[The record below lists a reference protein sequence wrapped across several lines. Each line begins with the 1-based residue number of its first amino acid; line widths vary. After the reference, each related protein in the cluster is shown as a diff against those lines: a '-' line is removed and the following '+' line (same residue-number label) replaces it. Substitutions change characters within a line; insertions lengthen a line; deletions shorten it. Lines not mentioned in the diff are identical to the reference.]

1 MNSSDKPWPPLIV
14 AGHVPRLVKWRDLLL
29 TWILWVCFALLLGI
43 EFELFVGGSL
53 GLFDTDWPLF
63 FERLKPYFLTA
74 AVLAGLLVISGLLTL
89 RRRERSLLLPQP
101 APLEAADQARRA
113 GLDEAALIA
122 ARDRGIVIVHIDA
135 DNRHRIEEPHRE
147 QAM

>member
-14 AGHVPRLVKWRDLLL
+14 VGHVPRLVKWRDLLL
-29 TWILWVCFALLLGI
+29 TSILWVCFALLLGI

-53 GLFDTDWPLF
+53 GLLDIDWPLF
-63 FERLKPYFLTA
+63 YERLKPFFLTA

-147 QAM
+147 

>member
-1 MNSSDKPWPPLIV
+1 M
-14 AGHVPRLVKWRDLLL
+14 KWRDLLL
-29 TWILWVCFALLLGI
+29 TSILWVCFALLLGI

-53 GLFDTDWPLF
+53 GLLDIDWPLF
-63 FERLKPYFLTA
+63 YERLKPFFLTA

-122 ARDRGIVIVHIDA
+122 ARDRAIVIVHIDA
-135 DNRHRIEEPHRE
+135 DNKHRIEEPHRE
-147 QAM
+147 

>member
-1 MNSSDKPWPPLIV
+1 M
-14 AGHVPRLVKWRDLLL
+14 
-29 TWILWVCFALLLGI
+29 LWVCFALLLGI

-53 GLFDTDWPLF
+53 GFLDIDWPLF
-63 FERLKPYFLTA
+63 YERLKPFFLTA

-135 DNRHRIEEPHRE
+135 DNRHRIEEPHGE
-147 QAM
+147 

>member
-29 TWILWVCFALLLGI
+29 TSILWVCFALLLGI

-53 GLFDTDWPLF
+53 GLLDIDWPLF
-63 FERLKPYFLTA
+63 YERFEAVFPDRGGTRRTACHLRPAHVAAPRALTA
-74 AVLAGLLVISGLLTL
+74 AS
-89 RRRERSLLLPQP
+89 QP

-122 ARDRGIVIVHIDA
+122 ARDRAIVIVHIDA
-135 DNRHRIEEPHRE
+135 DNRHRIEEPHGNRP
-147 QAM
+147 

>member
-29 TWILWVCFALLLGI
+29 TSILWVCFALLLGI

-53 GLFDTDWPLF
+53 GLLDIDWPLF
-63 FERLKPYFLTA
+63 YERLKPFFLTA

-101 APLEAADQARRA
+101 TPLEAADQARRA

-122 ARDRGIVIVHIDA
+122 ARDRAIVIVHIDA
-135 DNRHRIEEPHRE
+135 DNKHRIEEPHRE
-147 QAM
+147 

>member
-29 TWILWVCFALLLGI
+29 TSILWVCFALLLGI

-53 GLFDTDWPLF
+53 GLLDIDWPLF
-63 FERLKPYFLTA
+63 YERLKPFFLTA

-89 RRRERSLLLPQP
+89 RRRKRSLCLPI
-101 APLEAADQARRA
+101 L
-113 GLDEAALIA
+113 
-122 ARDRGIVIVHIDA
+122 
-135 DNRHRIEEPHRE
+135 
-147 QAM
+147 

>member
-29 TWILWVCFALLLGI
+29 TSILWVCFALLLGI

-53 GLFDTDWPLF
+53 GLLDIDWPLF
-63 FERLKPYFLTA
+63 YERLKPFFLTA

-89 RRRERSLLLPQP
+89 RRRKRSLLLPQP

-122 ARDRGIVIVHIDA
+122 ARDRAIVIVHIDA

-147 QAM
+147 

>member
-1 MNSSDKPWPPLIV
+1 MKP
-14 AGHVPRLVKWRDLLL
+14 
-29 TWILWVCFALLLGI
+29 F
-43 EFELFVGGSL
+43 
-53 GLFDTDWPLF
+53 
-63 FERLKPYFLTA
+63 FLTA

-147 QAM
+147 